1 MKKGDILIYGAGDPE
16 NAIECVFES
25 YEITEKG
32 DVIISAKC
40 NGGMIIAP
48 WEMFKQPKRSTPERP
63 PWDGLPVLT
72 MADQKGKNIM
82 EKIVNWLISCGYSER
97 EAVKEANQMI
107 ERNRWDGAE
116 KCSREFAIAMLLED
130 LEIC

>member
-40 NGGMIIAP
+40 DGGTITAP
-48 WEMFKQPKRSTPERP
+48 WEMFKQPKRSIPERP
-63 PWDGLPVLT
+63 PRDGLPVLT
-72 MADQKGKNIM
+72 MADQKG
-82 EKIVNWLISCGYSER
+82 
-97 EAVKEANQMI
+97 
-107 ERNRWDGAE
+107 NRYDSYRKKDNYRGFN
-116 KCSREFAIAMLLED
+116 KF
-130 LEIC
+130 